1 MKRVA
6 RGVCRTMASLLLI
19 GVPLASALGA
29 DETASFPNR
38 PFRIVVPFTPGGQP
52 DIVSRLIQPRLSE
65 YLGQQ
70 VVVDNRPG
78 AGGLIG
84 GRIVAGAAPD
94 GYTLLVS
101 SAAISIQ
108 PATRLN
114 LGYHPLEDFR
124 GISQVASA
132 AYYLVV
138 SNSLNVKTV
147 KDLIALAKAKPG
159 QLNFSSAGT
168 GSATHFGAELFR
180 FTAGIDM
187 VHVPHRGIPEAL
199 TDTMAGRT
207 QFFMAPYGS
216 TVGLLK
222 EGRLRALAVST
233 AQRSRVTPDI
243 PTIAESGVAR
253 FSLRLVERHVR
264 AGQDTARDRQP
275 AEPGSRA
282 HSQAPGNRAAAPRHR
297 HGRHIEHAGGARQIH
312 RTAGRRGAG
321 AGEEGGDQAGV
332 SGVVRAEGRKRG

>member
-1 MKRVA
+1 
-6 RGVCRTMASLLLI
+6 MAILLLI
-19 GVPLASALGA
+19 GAPLASALGA

-147 KDLIALAKAKPG
+147 QDLIALAKAKPE

-243 PTIAESGVAR
+243 PTIAESGLPDFRYDSWNAMYAPVKTPRAVVN
-253 FSLRLVERHVR
+253 RLNQEVVR
-264 AGQDTARDRQP
+264 ILKLPEIEQRLLAIGMDATSSTPEELDKFTARQV
-275 AEPGSRA
+275 
-282 HSQAPGNRAAAPRHR
+282 AAAL
-297 HGRHIEHAGGARQIH
+297 ELAKKAGIKP
-312 RTAGRRGAG
+312 
-321 AGEEGGDQAGV
+321 E
-332 SGVVRAEGRKRG
+332 

>member
-1 MKRVA
+1 MRRSA
-6 RGVCRTMASLLLI
+6 GRISSM
-19 GVPLASALGA
+19 LAALVLFGGPTFALCA
-29 DETASFPNR
+29 DQTGSFPSR
-38 PFRIVVPFTPGGQP
+38 PIRIVIPFTPGGQP
-52 DIVSRLIQPRLSE
+52 DIVSRLLQPRLAE
-65 YLGQQ
+65 LLGQQ
-70 VVVDNRPG
+70 IVVDNRPG
-78 AGGLIG
+78 AGGLVG
-84 GRIVAGAAPD
+84 GRIVAGSAPD

-114 LGYHPLEDFR
+114 LGYDPLKDFR

-132 AYYLVV
+132 AYYMVV
-138 SNSLNVKTV
+138 PNSLNVKTV

-159 QLNFSSAGT
+159 QLNFTSAGT

-180 FTAGIDM
+180 ISAGLDM
-187 VHVPHRGIPEAL
+187 VHVPQRGIPEAL

-243 PTIAESGVAR
+243 PTIAESGLPGFRYDSWNAMYAPMKTPRAIVN
-253 FSLRLVERHVR
+253 RLNQEVVR
-264 AGQDTARDRQP
+264 TLKLPEIEQRLLAIGMDATSSTPEELDKFTARQV
-275 AEPGSRA
+275 
-282 HSQAPGNRAAAPRHR
+282 AAAL
-297 HGRHIEHAGGARQIH
+297 ELAKKAGIKP
-312 RTAGRRGAG
+312 
-321 AGEEGGDQAGV
+321 E
-332 SGVVRAEGRKRG
+332 

>member
-1 MKRVA
+1 
-6 RGVCRTMASLLLI
+6 MASLLLI

-243 PTIAESGVAR
+243 PTIAESGLPDFRYDSWNAMYAPVKTPRAIVN
-253 FSLRLVERHVR
+253 RLNQEVVR
-264 AGQDTARDRQP
+264 ILKLPEIEQRLFAIGMDATSSTPEELDKFTARQV
-275 AEPGSRA
+275 
-282 HSQAPGNRAAAPRHR
+282 AAAL
-297 HGRHIEHAGGARQIH
+297 ELASKAGIKP
-312 RTAGRRGAG
+312 
-321 AGEEGGDQAGV
+321 E
-332 SGVVRAEGRKRG
+332 